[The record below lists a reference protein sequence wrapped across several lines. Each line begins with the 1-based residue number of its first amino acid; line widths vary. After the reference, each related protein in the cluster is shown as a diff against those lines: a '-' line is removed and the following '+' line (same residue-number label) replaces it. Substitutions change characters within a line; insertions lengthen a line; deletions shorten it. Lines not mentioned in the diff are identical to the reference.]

1 MGVKQIEMI
10 KGAKKLVDDCTK
22 VKGGELVLVITDT
35 GMPFSI
41 AECIAMVA
49 RERGAEVMITL
60 MSPRPVEGNDPPL
73 PIVQAM
79 QCTNVIFM
87 ACSRSIFHSPSRIQA
102 GKNGA
107 RGISITEFTEDD
119 MLRGA
124 IEADF
129 LETKDLIDKVAEK
142 LRGAKEAKI
151 TSPAGTD
158 LYLDLKGRG
167 EGVVALNNLCH
178 EPGQFGVLILESSTS
193 PNVGTAQGVIVCD
206 ASITLLKPGL
216 VNEPVRA
223 TVKDG
228 MVTEIT
234 GGAEAQKLRDF
245 LAATKDPMVYNVAEL
260 GIGLNPKAKMT
271 GVQTQDE
278 GVFGT
283 CHIGIGSNIT
293 WGGKIKAATHFDF
306 IMYSPKIE
314 LDGKVLLENYH
325 FNV

>member
-10 KGAKKLVDDCTK
+10 RGAKKLVDDCTG
-22 VKGGELVLVITDT
+22 VKKDELVLIITDT

-41 AECIAMVA
+41 AESLAIAA
-49 RERGAEVMITL
+49 RERGAEVMVSL

-79 QCTNVIFM
+79 QSANVIFM

-102 GKNGA
+102 AKNGA

-119 MLRGA
+119 MFRGA
-124 IEADF
+124 IEANF
-129 LETKDLIDKVAEK
+129 LETKDLIEKVVQK
-142 LRGAKEAKI
+142 LRSAKEAKI

-167 EGVVALNNLCH
+167 EGVVGLNNLCH
-178 EPGQFGVLILESSTS
+178 NPGQFGVIILEASTS
-193 PNVGTAQGVIVCD
+193 PNAGTAQGTIVCD

-216 VNEPVRA
+216 VNEPVIA
-223 TVKDG
+223 TVKEG

-234 GGAEAQKLRDF
+234 GGMEARKLSE
-245 LAATKDPMVYNVAEL
+245 LLTGMNDPKVYNVAEL

-283 CHIGIGSNIT
+283 AHIGIGSNIT

-306 IMYSPKIE
+306 IMYSPRIE
-314 LDGKVLLENYH
+314 LDGWVLLENYQ
-325 FNV
+325 FNL

>member
-10 KGAKKLVDDCTK
+10 KGARKLVDDCTK
-22 VKGGELVLVITDT
+22 VKGGELVLIITDT

-41 AECIAMVA
+41 AETIAMAA
-49 RERGAEVMITL
+49 RERGAEVMISL

-73 PIVQAM
+73 PIVHAM
-79 QCTNVIFM
+79 QTANVIFM
-87 ACSRSIFHSPSRIQA
+87 ACSRSIFHSPSRVQA

-119 MLRGA
+119 MFRGA
-124 IEADF
+124 IEANF
-129 LETKDLIDKVAEK
+129 VETKDLIERVVEK
-142 LRGAKEAKI
+142 LREANEAKI

-158 LYLDLKGRG
+158 LYLDLRGRR
-167 EGVVALNNLCH
+167 EGVVGLNNLCH
-178 EPGQFGVLILESSTS
+178 DPGQFGVLILEASTS
-193 PNVGTAQGVIVCD
+193 PNVGTAQGTIVCD

-216 VNEPVRA
+216 VNEPVVAR
-223 TVKDG
+223 VKDG

-234 GGAEAQKLRDF
+234 GGAEARKLND
-245 LAATKDPMVYNVAEL
+245 LLVSMNDPMVFNVAEL

-283 CHIGIGSNIT
+283 AHIGVGSNIT

-314 LDGKVLLENYH
+314 LDGKVILENYQ
-325 FNV
+325 FKI

>member
-1 MGVKQIEMI
+1 MSVKQIEMI
-10 KGAKKLVDDCTK
+10 KGARKLVDDCTK
-22 VKGGELVLVITDT
+22 VKEGELVLIITDT

-41 AECIAMVA
+41 AETIAMAA
-49 RERGAEVMITL
+49 RERGAEVMISL
-60 MSPRPVEGNDPPL
+60 MSPRPIEGNDPPL

-79 QCTNVIFM
+79 QSADVIFM
-87 ACSRSIFHSPSRIQA
+87 ACSRSIFHSPSRVQA
-102 GKNGA
+102 AKNGA

-119 MLRGA
+119 MFRGA

-129 LETKDLIDKVAEK
+129 LETKDLIQKVVEK
-142 LRGAKEAKI
+142 LRKANEARI
-151 TSPAGTD
+151 STAAGTD

-167 EGVVALNNLCH
+167 EGVVGLNNLCH
-178 EPGQFGVLILESSTS
+178 NPGQFGVLILEASTS
-193 PNVGTAQGVIVCD
+193 PNVGTAQGTIVCN

-216 VNEPVRA
+216 INEPVVAR
-223 TVKDG
+223 VKDG

-234 GGAEAQKLRDF
+234 GGAEARKLNDL
-245 LAATKDPMVYNVAEL
+245 LAAMSDPMVYNVAEL

-283 CHIGIGSNIT
+283 AHIGVGSNIT

-325 FNV
+325 FNL

>member
-10 KGAKKLVDDCTK
+10 KGARKLVDDCTK
-22 VKGGELVLVITDT
+22 VKGGELVLIITDT

-41 AECIAMVA
+41 AETIAMAA
-49 RERGAEVMITL
+49 RERGAEVMISL

-73 PIVQAM
+73 PIVHAM
-79 QCTNVIFM
+79 QTANVIFM
-87 ACSRSIFHSPSRIQA
+87 ACSRSIFHSPSRVQA
-102 GKNGA
+102 AKNGV

-119 MLRGA
+119 MFRGA
-124 IEADF
+124 IEANF
-129 LETKDLIDKVAEK
+129 VETKDLIEQVVEK
-142 LRGAKEAKI
+142 LREASEAKI

-158 LYLDLKGRG
+158 LYLDLRGRR
-167 EGVVALNNLCH
+167 EGVVGLNNLCY
-178 EPGQFGVLILESSTS
+178 EPGQFGVLILEASTS
-193 PNVGTAQGVIVCD
+193 PNVGTAQGTIVCD

-216 VNEPVRA
+216 VNEAVVARV
-223 TVKDG
+223 TDG

-234 GGAEAQKLRDF
+234 GGAEARKLND
-245 LAATKDPMVYNVAEL
+245 LLVSMNDPMVFNVAEL

-283 CHIGIGSNIT
+283 AHIGVGSNIT

-314 LDGKVLLENYH
+314 LDGKVLLENYQ
-325 FNV
+325 FKI